1 MKFTLIFF
9 IIYLLL
15 GTLVVYLQIYFSKMK
30 SRWMGL
36 ILPGISLI
44 ISIIMVLNI
53 AEPSENIST
62 AQRIA
67 MVLSTFITSNIS
79 TIILLAIYA
88 VVRQKL
94 KRQSEI
100 DKMNIKD
107 L

>member
-15 GTLVVYLQIYFSKMK
+15 GALVVYLQIYFSKMK
-30 SRWMGL
+30 SRWIGL

-53 AEPSENIST
+53 AEPSANIST

-67 MVLSTFITSNIS
+67 MVLSAFITSNIP

-88 VVRQKL
+88 AVRQKL
-94 KRQSEI
+94 KRKSEI

>member
-1 MKFTLIFF
+1 MAFSLNT
-9 IIYLLL
+9 IILLL
-15 GTLVVYLQIYFSKMK
+15 IVSLIIYLQIYFSKMESK
-30 SRWMGL
+30 WMGL
-36 ILPGISLI
+36 ILPGLTLI
-44 ISIIMVLNI
+44 YSIIIVLNI
-53 AEPSENIST
+53 VEPSVDIST
-62 AQRIA
+62 TQRIA
-67 MVLSTFITSNIS
+67 MVLSAFITSNIS

>member
-1 MKFTLIFF
+1 MKFTLIFV

-15 GTLVVYLQIYFSKMK
+15 GALVVYLQIYFSKMESK
-30 SRWMGL
+30 WMGL

-44 ISIIMVLNI
+44 VSIIMVLNI
-53 AEPSENIST
+53 AEPSANIST

-67 MVLSTFITSNIS
+67 MVLSTFITSNIP
-79 TIILLAIYA
+79 TIILFAIYA

-94 KRQSEI
+94 KRKLEI

>member
-15 GTLVVYLQIYFSKMK
+15 GALVVYLQIYFSKMK
-30 SRWMGL
+30 NKWMGL

-44 ISIIMVLNI
+44 VSIIMVLNI
-53 AEPSENIST
+53 AEPSANISKV
-62 AQRIA
+62 QRIV
-67 MVLSTFITSNIS
+67 MVLSAFITSNIP
-79 TIILLAIYA
+79 TIILLAIYS

-94 KRQSEI
+94 KRKSEI

>member
-1 MKFTLIFF
+1 MGFSLNT
-9 IIYLLL
+9 IILLL
-15 GTLVVYLQIYFSKMK
+15 IVSLIIYLQIYFSKMK
-30 SRWMGL
+30 SRWIGL

-44 ISIIMVLNI
+44 VSIIMVLNI
-53 AEPSENIST
+53 AEPSANIST

-67 MVLSTFITSNIS
+67 MVLSAFITSNIP
-79 TIILLAIYA
+79 TIILFAIYS
-88 VVRQKL
+88 VVRQKI

>member
-15 GTLVVYLQIYFSKMK
+15 GALVVYLQIYFSKMK

-53 AEPSENIST
+53 VEPSANIST
-62 AQRIA
+62 AQRIV
-67 MVLSTFITSNIS
+67 MVLSAFITSNIP

>member
-1 MKFTLIFF
+1 MAFSLNT
-9 IIYLLL
+9 IILLL
-15 GTLVVYLQIYFSKMK
+15 IVSLIIYLQIYFSKMESK
-30 SRWMGL
+30 WIGL

-53 AEPSENIST
+53 VEPSANIST
-62 AQRIA
+62 AQRIV
-67 MVLSTFITSNIS
+67 MVLSAFITSNIP

>member
-1 MKFTLIFF
+1 MAFSLNT
-9 IIYLLL
+9 IILLL
-15 GTLVVYLQIYFSKMK
+15 IVSLIIYLQIYFSKMESK
-30 SRWMGL
+30 WIGL

-53 AEPSENIST
+53 AEPPVNIGT
-62 AQRIA
+62 TERIA
-67 MVLSTFITSNIS
+67 MVLSAFLTSNIP

-88 VVRQKL
+88 AARQKL
-94 KRQSEI
+94 KRKTEI

>member
-15 GTLVVYLQIYFSKMK
+15 GALVVYLQIYFSKMK
-30 SRWMGL
+30 SRWIGL
-36 ILPGISLI
+36 ILPGLTLI
-44 ISIIMVLNI
+44 YSIIIVLNI
-53 AEPSENIST
+53 VEPSVDIST
-62 AQRIA
+62 TQRIA
-67 MVLSTFITSNIS
+67 MVLSAFLTSNIP
-79 TIILLAIYA
+79 TIILFAIYS
-88 VVRQKL
+88 VVRQKI

>member
-15 GTLVVYLQIYFSKMK
+15 GALVVYLQIYFSKMK
-30 SRWMGL
+30 SRWIGL
-36 ILPGISLI
+36 ILPGLTLI
-44 ISIIMVLNI
+44 YSIIIVLNI
-53 AEPSENIST
+53 VEPSVDIST
-62 AQRIA
+62 TQRIA
-67 MVLSTFITSNIS
+67 MVLSAFITSNIP

-88 VVRQKL
+88 AVRQKL
-94 KRQSEI
+94 KRKSEI

>member
-15 GTLVVYLQIYFSKMK
+15 GALVVYLQIYFSKMESK
-30 SRWMGL
+30 WMGL
-36 ILPGISLI
+36 ILPGLTLI
-44 ISIIMVLNI
+44 YSIIIVLNI
-53 AEPSENIST
+53 VEPSVDIST
-62 AQRIA
+62 TQRIA
-67 MVLSTFITSNIS
+67 MVLSAFLTSNIS

>member
-15 GTLVVYLQIYFSKMK
+15 GALVVYLQIYFSKMK

-36 ILPGISLI
+36 ILPGLSLI

-62 AQRIA
+62 AQRIV
-67 MVLSTFITSNIS
+67 MVLSAFITSNIP
-79 TIILLAIYA
+79 TIILFAIYA
-88 VVRQKL
+88 VVRKKL
-94 KRQSEI
+94 KRKSEI

>member
-15 GTLVVYLQIYFSKMK
+15 GALVVYLQIYFSKMK
-30 SRWMGL
+30 SKWMGL
-36 ILPGISLI
+36 ILPGLSLI

-53 AEPSENIST
+53 AEPSANIST
-62 AQRIA
+62 AQRIV
-67 MVLSTFITSNIS
+67 MVLSTFLTSNIP
-79 TIILLAIYA
+79 TIMFLAIYA

-94 KRQSEI
+94 MRKSEI
-100 DKMNIKD
+100 EKMNIKD

>member
-15 GTLVVYLQIYFSKMK
+15 GALVVYLQIYFSKMK

-36 ILPGISLI
+36 ILPGLTLV
-44 ISIIMVLNI
+44 ISIITILNI
-53 AEPSENIST
+53 AEPPVSLSVT
-62 AQRIA
+62 QRIV
-67 MVLSTFITSNIS
+67 MMLSAFITSNIP
-79 TIILLAIYA
+79 TIMFLAIYA

-94 KRQSEI
+94 KRKSEI

>member
-15 GTLVVYLQIYFSKMK
+15 GALVVYLQIYFSKMK

-36 ILPGISLI
+36 ILPGLSLI

-53 AEPSENIST
+53 AEPSANIST
-62 AQRIA
+62 AQRIV
-67 MVLSTFITSNIS
+67 MMLSAFLTSNIP
-79 TIILLAIYA
+79 TIIFLAIYA

-94 KRQSEI
+94 KRKLEI

>member
-15 GTLVVYLQIYFSKMK
+15 GALVVYLQIYFSKMK
-30 SRWMGL
+30 SKWMGL
-36 ILPGISLI
+36 ILPGLSLI

-53 AEPSENIST
+53 AEPSANIST
-62 AQRIA
+62 AQRIV
-67 MVLSTFITSNIS
+67 MVLSTFLTSNIP
-79 TIILLAIYA
+79 TIMFLAIYA

-94 KRQSEI
+94 KRKSEI

>member
-15 GTLVVYLQIYFSKMK
+15 VSLVVYLQIKFSKMENK
-30 SRWMGL
+30 WIGL
-36 ILPGISLI
+36 ILPGLSLI
-44 ISIIMVLNI
+44 VSIIMVLNI

-62 AQRIA
+62 AQRIG
-67 MVLSTFITSNIS
+67 MMLSAFLTSNIP
-79 TIILLAIYA
+79 TIILLAIYSA
-88 VVRQKL
+88 VRQKL
-94 KRQSEI
+94 KRKSEI

>member
-1 MKFTLIFF
+1 M
-9 IIYLLL
+9 L
-15 GTLVVYLQIYFSKMK
+15 GALVVYLQIYFSKMK
-30 SRWMGL
+30 NKWVGL
-36 ILPGISLI
+36 ILPGLSLI

-53 AEPSENIST
+53 AEPSANIST

-67 MVLSTFITSNIS
+67 MVLSAFITSNIP

>member
-1 MKFTLIFF
+1 MAFVLKFF
-9 IIYLLL
+9 ILYLFLSGL
-15 GTLVVYLQIYFSKMK
+15 AIYLQIYFSKMESK
-30 SRWMGL
+30 WMGL

-44 ISIIMVLNI
+44 VSIIMVLNI
-53 AEPSENIST
+53 AEPSANIST

-67 MVLSTFITSNIS
+67 MVLSAFITSNIP

-94 KRQSEI
+94 KRKSEI

>member
-15 GTLVVYLQIYFSKMK
+15 GALVVYLQIYFSKMK
-30 SRWMGL
+30 SRWIGL

-44 ISIIMVLNI
+44 VSIIMVLNI

-62 AQRIA
+62 AQRIV
-67 MVLSTFITSNIS
+67 MVLSTFLTSNIP
-79 TIILLAIYA
+79 TIILFAIYS

>member
-1 MKFTLIFF
+1 MAFSLNT
-9 IIYLLL
+9 IILLL
-15 GTLVVYLQIYFSKMK
+15 IVSLIIYLQIYFSKMESK
-30 SRWMGL
+30 WIGL

-53 AEPSENIST
+53 AEPPVDISISK
-62 AQRIA
+62 RIA
-67 MVLSTFITSNIS
+67 MVLSAFLTSNIP

-88 VVRQKL
+88 AARQKL
-94 KRQSEI
+94 KRKTEI

>member
-1 MKFTLIFF
+1 MAFPLNT

-15 GTLVVYLQIYFSKMK
+15 VGLVVYLQIYFSKMESK
-30 SRWMGL
+30 WMGL
-36 ILPGISLI
+36 ILPGLTLI
-44 ISIIMVLNI
+44 YSIIIVLNI
-53 AEPSENIST
+53 AEPPVSISMT
-62 AQRIA
+62 QRIVA
-67 MVLSTFITSNIS
+67 VLSAFLTSNIP
-79 TIILLAIYA
+79 TIILLAIYS

>member
-1 MKFTLIFF
+1 
-9 IIYLLL
+9 
-15 GTLVVYLQIYFSKMK
+15 
-30 SRWMGL
+30 MGL

-44 ISIIMVLNI
+44 VSIIMVLNI
-53 AEPSENIST
+53 AEPSESIST
-62 AQRIA
+62 AQRIV
-67 MVLSTFITSNIS
+67 MVLSTFLTSNIP
-79 TIILLAIYA
+79 TIILFAIYA

>member
-15 GTLVVYLQIYFSKMK
+15 GALVVYLQIYFSKMK
-30 SRWMGL
+30 SKWIGL
-36 ILPGISLI
+36 ILPGLSLI

-53 AEPSENIST
+53 AEPSANIST
-62 AQRIA
+62 AQRIV
-67 MVLSTFITSNIS
+67 MVLSTFLTSNIP
-79 TIILLAIYA
+79 TIMFLAIYA

-94 KRQSEI
+94 MRKSEI
-100 DKMNIKD
+100 EKMNIKD

>member
-1 MKFTLIFF
+1 MGFSLNT
-9 IIYLLL
+9 IILLL
-15 GTLVVYLQIYFSKMK
+15 IVSLIIYLQIYFSKMK

-67 MVLSTFITSNIS
+67 MVLSAFITSNIP
-79 TIILLAIYA
+79 TIILLAIYT

-94 KRQSEI
+94 KRKSEI